1 MEQYEVLENAILNCL
16 IVKPELFKTTKLSEK
31 HFKKHRRFYKFLKEF
46 YDLFG
51 KIDFS
56 LIKSCSINPSEV
68 MNYVADII
76 DTTSIPSN
84 FEIYEE
90 RLLKFYN
97 QFETIEEINKLNKKL
112 YLREIDIDDFK
123 IELKEII
130 GEI

>member
-1 MEQYEVLENAILNCL
+1 MDQYEVLESAVLNCL
-16 IVKPELFKTTKLSEK
+16 IVKPELFKTIKLNEK

-56 LIKSCSINPSEV
+56 LIKTCSINPNEV

-84 FEIYEE
+84 FELYEE

-112 YLREIDIDDFK
+112 YLREIDLDDFK

>member
-1 MEQYEVLENAILNCL
+1 MEQYEVLENAVLNCL
-16 IVKPELFKTTKLSEK
+16 IVKPELFKIIKLSEK

-84 FEIYEE
+84 FELYEE

-97 QFETIEEINKLNKKL
+97 QFEIIEEINKLNKKL
-112 YLREIDIDDFK
+112 YLRDIDIDNFK